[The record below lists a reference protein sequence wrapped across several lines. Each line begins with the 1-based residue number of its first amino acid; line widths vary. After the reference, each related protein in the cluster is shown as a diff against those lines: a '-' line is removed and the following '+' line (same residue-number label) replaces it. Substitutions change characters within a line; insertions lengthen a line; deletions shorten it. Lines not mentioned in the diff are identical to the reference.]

1 MGSYK
6 LMLIKLIKRSVNK
19 LLFYIQSTYKPSNE
33 LLEKHAVELIKRFST
48 KQPSKVAIQFDELEY
63 RRKVILTS
71 IKMFNQLNIVISDDI
86 KYICCDRY
94 TLVIPTNRLNDINLD
109 VEILLAFFEAYFLI
123 DYHDEHKQFVNI
135 VSLFI
140 WYEYLIS
147 AKTKLNNFVY
157 TNTQWTKKQQVAF
170 VRLLKL
176 NLVEIKKIS
185 DNLLIDAVNESFDK
199 VQVNRFINFYN
210 KYYLRWEYLFSIW
223 DFYISNK
230 DDKYISMI
238 NESIDVSNLSLPYR
252 LDARFKQSSIIGF
265 FYIKKSFT
273 FTAFLKP
280 CIEVI
285 YQIKMP
291 SIITN
296 LDYALTILQKTR
308 DLMHDKTRQLIKT
321 DAYETLFVE

>member
-1 MGSYK
+1 
-6 LMLIKLIKRSVNK
+6 MLIKSIKRSVNK
-19 LLFYIQSTYKPSNE
+19 LLFYIQSIYKPSNE
-33 LLEKHAVELIKRFST
+33 LLEKHAAELIERFSN

-63 RRKVILTS
+63 CRKVILTS
-71 IKMFNQLNIVISDDI
+71 IKMFNQLNIVISGDI

-94 TLVIPTNRLNDINLD
+94 TLVIPDNRLNDINLD

-123 DYHDEHKQFVNI
+123 DYHDEHKRFVNI

-140 WYEYLIS
+140 WYEYLIL
-147 AKTKLNNFVY
+147 AKTKLNNLVY
-157 TNTQWTKKQQVAF
+157 INTQWTKKQQVAF
-170 VRLLKL
+170 VRLFKL

-199 VQVNRFINFYN
+199 VQVNKFINFYN
-210 KYYLRWEYLFSIW
+210 KYYSRWEYLFPIW
-223 DFYISNK
+223 DFYIFNK

-238 NESIDVSNLSLPYR
+238 NKSINVSDLKLPYR
-252 LDARFKQSSIIGF
+252 LDARFKQSSITGF
-265 FYIKKSFT
+265 YYIKKSFT

-280 CIEVI
+280 CIEVV

-296 LDYALTILQKTR
+296 LNYALIILQKIK
-308 DLMHDKTRQLIKT
+308 DLMHDKERQLIKT